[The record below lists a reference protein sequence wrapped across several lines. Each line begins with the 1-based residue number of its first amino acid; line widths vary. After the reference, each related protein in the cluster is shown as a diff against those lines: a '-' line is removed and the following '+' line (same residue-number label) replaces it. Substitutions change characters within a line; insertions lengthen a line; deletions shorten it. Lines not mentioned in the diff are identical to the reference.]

1 MQNIRLGLSFD
12 DVLLVPSY
20 SAISSRSEI
29 DLSVNLTGPFKFET
43 PIIPANMKNVSGQ
56 EMARAVYMHGGLAI
70 LHRFMSFQEQAQV
83 LENLCM
89 EFDNSIFHH
98 VGVSLGVKKEDYENA
113 LKFFHLGVRIFCI
126 DIAHGDSKLAVDMC
140 TYLAIN
146 FPDSLI
152 IAGNVATAEG
162 ARRLWKAGAH
172 SVKVGIGPGCLKEGT
187 RILMENGVYKNIED
201 IIPGEF
207 VINKDGNP
215 VKVTNV
221 FSTGPKKVSKI
232 RNSIWYSD
240 TFVTDDHH
248 YWVGDLNSS
257 SKETIENHGYR
268 KILSKNDRYDNSKIK
283 WKPIGDL
290 KQDVFL
296 MPRYIKFN
304 LPESF
309 TKHLFKRSGGNHIG
323 GLDINNCSLDSTII
337 SNYESGYIF
346 GTFLGDGHAMVSHTN
361 NSSSGAVTW
370 NFGKDEFE
378 IASRLVKCIR
388 SVFNKEP
395 VIQEGSSTLDVVFYY
410 KPLADFLFTFG
421 KKAEKNLPKEF
432 LVSNQPYLKGLYDG
446 LVDSDGHYDNG
457 RVCFT
462 NTSHYLIELFNI
474 VTYLL
479 TGVFP
484 NNQFRGKSAG
494 NLKGANLE
502 NFNDAFVA
510 RINKSAEKRLVDE
523 YQVAKLLEKTE
534 MKIEVLT
541 YDITVDCDTH
551 SFIANNAIVHNSLC
565 TTRVETGAG
574 VPQLTAVMDVNEIR
588 ASYQKELGRPL
599 SIIADGGIKNAGD
612 CVKALCFADM
622 VMVGNLFAGT
632 NETPGEC
639 LTIDGRLVKQYEG
652 SSTHKTDHVE
662 GVKAFVPTKG
672 PVAGVFKSLHQG
684 IRSGVSYQGATN
696 LTELQDEPQI
706 IRMSASGLR
715 ESHPH
720 DVKVA

>member
-29 DLSVNLTGPFKFET
+29 DLSVNITGPFKFET

-56 EMARAVYMHGGLAI
+56 EMARAVYMHGGLAV
-70 LHRFMSFQEQAQV
+70 LHRFMSFQEQAQI

-172 SVKVGIGPGCLKEGT
+172 VVKVGIG
-187 RILMENGVYKNIED
+187 
-201 IIPGEF
+201 
-207 VINKDGNP
+207 
-215 VKVTNV
+215 
-221 FSTGPKKVSKI
+221 
-232 RNSIWYSD
+232 
-240 TFVTDDHH
+240 
-248 YWVGDLNSS
+248 
-257 SKETIENHGYR
+257 
-268 KILSKNDRYDNSKIK
+268 
-283 WKPIGDL
+283 
-290 KQDVFL
+290 
-296 MPRYIKFN
+296 
-304 LPESF
+304 
-309 TKHLFKRSGGNHIG
+309 GG
-323 GLDINNCSLDSTII
+323 
-337 SNYESGYIF
+337 
-346 GTFLGDGHAMVSHTN
+346 
-361 NSSSGAVTW
+361 
-370 NFGKDEFE
+370 
-378 IASRLVKCIR
+378 
-388 SVFNKEP
+388 
-395 VIQEGSSTLDVVFYY
+395 
-410 KPLADFLFTFG
+410 
-421 KKAEKNLPKEF
+421 
-432 LVSNQPYLKGLYDG
+432 
-446 LVDSDGHYDNG
+446 
-457 RVCFT
+457 
-462 NTSHYLIELFNI
+462 
-474 VTYLL
+474 
-479 TGVFP
+479 
-484 NNQFRGKSAG
+484 
-494 NLKGANLE
+494 
-502 NFNDAFVA
+502 
-510 RINKSAEKRLVDE
+510 
-523 YQVAKLLEKTE
+523 
-534 MKIEVLT
+534 
-541 YDITVDCDTH
+541 
-551 SFIANNAIVHNSLC
+551 SLC

-574 VPQLTAVMDVNEIR
+574 VPQLTALMDVNEIR

-599 SIIADGGIKNAGD
+599 TIIADGGIKNAGD

-639 LTIDGRLVKQYEG
+639 LTIDGHLVKQYEG